1 MNRTWAR
8 QGTRGRWL
16 LAVGFFSVASL
27 VLVIPLIV
35 GVLWSLVNPDVGWFP
50 PAIVPSSLSLANWR
64 AMPSVPEIP
73 QAFVMSFM
81 IAPIATLLCAAP
93 ALPTGYP
100 LGPPQLPARRTIEL
114 LALAPIILPR

>member
-64 AMPSVPEIP
+64 AMLSVPEIG
-73 QAFVMSFM
+73 QAFVMSFL
-81 IAPIATLLCAAP
+81 IAPIVTLLCAAL
-93 ALPTGYP
+93 ALPTGYT
-100 LGPPQLPARRTIEL
+100 LGLRQLRGRPTTHLRGRDSV
-114 LALAPIILPR
+114 ILP